1 MEVRAGGHGLQVRQI
16 GSWGA
21 ADPVLVFLHEG
32 LGSISMWRDFPD
44 LLAEACGLP
53 ALVYDR
59 YGHGGSDPVMLPR
72 PGNFLDLEAE
82 RTLPELLA
90 ACGIGR
96 PVLVGHSDGGTIA
109 LLYAGAFPDRPVAC
123 ITEAA
128 HVLFEEKTRAGV
140 AAVSER
146 WQTDADF
153 RRRLSRHHGDGTEAM
168 VRGWAEAWL
177 GEENRGWSMLDR
189 LATIRC
195 PVLAIQGAVDEHGT
209 PFQLEQIAAR
219 VSGPVETAMLP
230 DCGHVPHHEARPEV
244 FNLMRDFIVGVIDKS
259 GGE

>member
-1 MEVRAGGHGLQVRQI
+1 MQVRAGDHRLQVKQI

-21 ADPVLVFLHEG
+21 AEPVLVFLHEG
-32 LGSISMWRDFPD
+32 LGSISMWRDFPES
-44 LLAEACGLP
+44 LAEACGLP

-72 PGNFLDLEAE
+72 PGNFLDAEAE

-96 PVLVGHSDGGTIA
+96 PLLVGHSDGGTIA
-109 LLYAGAFPDRPVAC
+109 LLYAVAFPDRPIAC

-146 WQTDADF
+146 WRSDADF

-168 VRGWAEAWL
+168 VQGWTDAWL
-177 GEENRGWSMLDR
+177 SEDNRGWSMLDR
-189 LATIRC
+189 LAAIRC
-195 PVLAIQGAVDEHGT
+195 PVLAIQGADDEHGT
-209 PFQLEQIAAR
+209 LFQLEQIAAR

-230 DCGHVPHHEARPEV
+230 ECGHVPHHEARPEV
-244 FNLMRDFIVGVIDKS
+244 LNLMRDFIAGVIDKS
-259 GGE
+259 GGD